1 VSAVIVVFVAAAL
14 ALPAAPATAAVQPVV
29 AADVD
34 DFEFESFDGQY
45 YLTLDESGR
54 ARLRV
59 VETLVALFPDYD
71 QNRGIIRALPR
82 HSLEYNLNPRVIS
95 VTDAAGSPVP
105 YEVDDYDEF
114 TEVALGTD
122 EYEHGRTTYV
132 IEYEMDDPIRTFD
145 TDDEFYWDVNGDGW
159 WQSFGTVTSTVH
171 VDDDLVPLLTGDV
184 SCYGGYSEKVPCE
197 LTSSD
202 GGTTWTQ
209 SSADVGFRST
219 VTVAIGFEKNAVV
232 QPQLAKDSWIVTL
245 LPLLLVLAASVLLVF
260 AVIVRLVVWRDAPGR
275 GIVVA
280 QYSVPVDLDPLLA
293 AAIVR
298 RPKQAMP
305 AMLLNLAVTR
315 SVRVIDR
322 SPENTGDDKYD
333 LEFIGS
339 PAATDV
345 DEKVLRIL
353 YSSDPEEGETV
364 SLDRIDTR
372 RGTELYNYAT
382 AATKRAVGKHLFEKP
397 VGRIANWIRRL
408 FVLVVAGHVVTWVFA
423 IANDVA
429 ADVIVPTSFA
439 SIVLALVASGILVAP
454 LRLTDTGADLRDHL
468 LGVRDYIQLAEAERL
483 RVLQGP
489 AGAERVDLTDG
500 TAIVKLHE
508 RLLPYA
514 VLFGM
519 EREWAKQLEIEYGA
533 LGENPTWLSTAS
545 STSAS
550 SLDLG
555 RAMAGFRAGASTNVR
570 PPAPP
575 PSSGG
580 SWSGSGSSSSSGGSS
595 GGGFSGGGSGGGGGG
610 GR

>member
-1 VSAVIVVFVAAAL
+1 MSAALVVFVAVAL
-14 ALPAAPATAAVQPVV
+14 ALPAAPATAVVQPVV

-45 YLTLDESGR
+45 YLTLDDSGR

-71 QNRGIIRALPR
+71 QNRGIVRALPR
-82 HSLEYNLNPRVIS
+82 HSLEYNLNPRVTS
-95 VTDAAGSPVP
+95 VTDAAGAPVP
-105 YEVDDYDEF
+105 YEVDNDDEF
-114 TEVALGTD
+114 AEVALGTD
-122 EYEHGRTTYV
+122 DYVHGRTTYV
-132 IEYEMDDPIRTFD
+132 IEYEMDDPIRAFD

-159 WQSFGTVTSTVH
+159 WQPFGTVTSTVH
-171 VDDDLVPLLTGDV
+171 VADDLVPLLTGDV
-184 SCYGGYSEKVPCE
+184 SCYGGYSETVPCE

-202 GGTTWTQ
+202 GGATWTQ
-209 SSADVGFRST
+209 SSTGVGFRST
-219 VTVAIGFEKNAVV
+219 VTVAIGFEKSAVV
-232 QPQLAKDSWIVTL
+232 QPALAKDSWIVTL
-245 LPLLLVLAASVLLVF
+245 LPLLLVLAATVLLLL
-260 AVIVRLVVWRDAPGR
+260 AVVVRLLVWRDAAGR
-275 GIVVA
+275 GIVVP
-280 QYSVPVDLDPLLA
+280 QYSVPDDLDPLIA

-298 RPKQAMP
+298 KPKQAMT

-315 SVRVIDR
+315 SVRLIDR
-322 SPENTGDDKYD
+322 SPEKTGDDKYD
-333 LEFIGS
+333 LEFLGNPGAS
-339 PAATDV
+339 AT

-353 YSSDPEEGETV
+353 YSADPKEGERV
-364 SLDRIDTR
+364 SLDLIETR
-372 RGTELYNYAT
+372 RGTQLYNYAVS
-382 AATKRAVGKHLFEKP
+382 ATTRALGAHLFERPK
-397 VGRIANWIRRL
+397 GRIANWIRRL

-423 IANDVA
+423 IANDVD
-429 ADVIVPTSFA
+429 ADVIVPASFA
-439 SIVLALVASGILVAP
+439 SIVLALVASGVLIPP
-454 LRLTDTGADLRDHL
+454 LRLTERGAELRDHL

-483 RVLQGP
+483 RVLQSP
-489 AGAERVDLTDG
+489 AGAERIDLTDG

-533 LGENPTWLSTAS
+533 LGENPAWL

-555 RAMAGFRAGASTNVR
+555 RAMAGFRAGVSTNVR